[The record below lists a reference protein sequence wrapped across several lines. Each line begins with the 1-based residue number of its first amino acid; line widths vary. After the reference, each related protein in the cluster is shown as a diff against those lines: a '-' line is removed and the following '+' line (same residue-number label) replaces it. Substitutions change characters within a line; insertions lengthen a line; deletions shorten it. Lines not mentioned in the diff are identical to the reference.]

1 MTATWEGDVVGF
13 LFYLFS
19 VVQFLVTVG
28 LIAIVAL
35 QTSKSEGLSGT
46 LGGSTSV
53 SGFHSRPGMEEQ
65 LQQWTTYLAIGF
77 LILSFITSLFH
88 LRFNI

>member
-1 MTATWEGDVVGF
+1 MGF
-13 LFYLFS
+13 LFYVFS
-19 VVQFLVTVG
+19 FLQFIVTVG
-28 LIAIVAL
+28 LIAIVAV

-53 SGFHSRPGMEEQ
+53 SGFHGRPGMEEQ

-77 LILSFITSLFH
+77 LVLSFITSLFH
-88 LRFNI
+88 LRFNV